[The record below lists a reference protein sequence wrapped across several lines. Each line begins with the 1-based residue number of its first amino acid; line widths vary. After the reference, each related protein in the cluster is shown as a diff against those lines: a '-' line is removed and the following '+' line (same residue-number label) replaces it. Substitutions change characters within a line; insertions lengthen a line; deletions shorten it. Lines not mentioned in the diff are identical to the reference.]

1 MLSILKYPCLVLM
14 IKHLQVATLCYIS
27 KANFF
32 GTPCTYTYRH
42 FRSDNELSKLNQ
54 ILIKVIQVQELL
66 PKDGYINQVCCNFFL
81 PHYSFTK
88 INYIILHFTFI
99 FLIIHLHKTS
109 NYYNML
115 YLLFYDLSM
124 FLNMVTI
131 FFYIIIICFIIIV
144 IGDT

>member
-1 MLSILKYPCLVLM
+1 MAYICSAS
-14 IKHLQVATLCYIS
+14 QNTLALFWWSNTAKWLHY
-27 KANFF
+27 A
-32 GTPCTYTYRH
+32 TPCTYTYRH

-109 NYYNML
+109 NYNMSN
-115 YLLFYDLSM
+115 LLFYNLNM
-124 FLNMVTI
+124 FLYMITI
-131 FFYIIIICFIIIV
+131 FFNIIIICFIIIV
-144 IGDT
+144 IGDA